1 MGLCVPCI
9 HSDRYSFYPAWL
21 RQKGAEMKVYELD
34 KSTGELIWTDKEI
47 TPQKIK
53 ELKSVSEELDKM
65 LYESHIAGKDKK

>member
-1 MGLCVPCI
+1 MGLCVPYI
-9 HSDRYSFYPAWL
+9 HSDRYSFSSAWL

-53 ELKSVSEELDKM
+53 ELKSVSEELDKI

>member
-1 MGLCVPCI
+1 MGLCVPYI
-9 HSDRYSFYPAWL
+9 HSDHYSFSSAWL

-34 KSTGELIWTDKEI
+34 KSTGELIWTDEEI